1 MRGKVQQAMP
11 LSIQKPQVI
20 CYPGKADPMRQKRG
34 RRCRAPHRKDPPLSM
49 ISTTIALQSLKD
61 ENVAWKL
68 LRSKRAPMIIAILDS
83 HFNGNVRR
91 IPVPEFINLVDVDL
105 DDLRFRTDI
114 EITRSAE
121 AYCEKWRRDG
131 YLVRRPVVQ
140 SRQETYELSSGALM
154 AIDYAKRL
162 LQPHRTATQSRLG
175 IIINQISS
183 LALATDDNEERR
195 RLALLEERERINRQ
209 LEALDHGHVEVLD
222 PAKALEKTKEIVNLA
237 REIPTDFAHVR
248 NDFEQINLSL
258 YDTIINYEPGHQD
271 ILADIFDGV
280 NEISQS
286 TSGQSFKGF
295 YNLLRDAEMTES
307 LQADIDEILD
317 CDFASQLDSQ
327 ERRFLRGLLQ
337 GFVDQS
343 QEVNGVMTS
352 FAHGLR
358 RFVQS
363 QNYQQE
369 RVLKQQLDRALGR
382 AHRMMER
389 YPCSLRMDESLDL
402 TSVQIMPVSRWKLK
416 NPAETQASAAERLPV
431 ADVVTISFEQLRAI
445 TRQTEIDFAELVQ
458 NVNDCLAER
467 FKAPLQQGRAI
478 SPVTLAD
485 VLENHPATQGLASI
499 VGLVALA
506 KEQGVALDGTETLRW
521 TTESGQRFR
530 THIPSLA
537 FMKEVAL

>member
-1 MRGKVQQAMP
+1 
-11 LSIQKPQVI
+11 
-20 CYPGKADPMRQKRG
+20 
-34 RRCRAPHRKDPPLSM
+34 M
-49 ISTTIALQSLKD
+49 ISTAIALQNLKD
-61 ENVAWKL
+61 DNIAWKL

-83 HFNGNVRR
+83 HFTGNVRR

-114 EITRSAE
+114 EITKSAQ
-121 AYCEKWRRDG
+121 AFCEKWRSDG

-162 LQPHRTATQSRLG
+162 MQPHRTATQSRLG
-175 IIINQISS
+175 IIIDQISS
-183 LALATDDNEERR
+183 LALATDENEDRR
-195 RLALLEERERINRQ
+195 RQALLEERERIDRQ
-209 LEALDHGHVEVLD
+209 LAALDRGQVEVLD
-222 PAKALEKTKEIVNLA
+222 TAKALEKTKDIVSLA

-248 NDFEQINLSL
+248 NDFEQINRSL
-258 YDTIINYEPGHQD
+258 YDTIINYEPGHQN
-271 ILADIFDGV
+271 ILEDIFDGV
-280 NEISQS
+280 DEISQS

-295 YNLLRDAEMTES
+295 YSLLRDSEMTEA
-307 LQADIDEILD
+307 LQADIDAILD
-317 CDFASQLDSQ
+317 CDFAGQLDAE

-382 AHRMMER
+382 AHRMAER

-416 NPAETQASAAERLPV
+416 NPAETQAAAAERLPV
-431 ADVVTISFEQLRAI
+431 AASETISFEQLRAI
-445 TRQTEIDFAELVQ
+445 TRQTEIDFDELVR
-458 NVNDCLAER
+458 NVNGSLEKRRAEHR
-467 FKAPLQQGRAI
+467 EQGRAVA
-478 SPVTLAD
+478 PVTVAD
-485 VLENHPATQGLASI
+485 VLEAHPATQGLASI

-506 KEQGVALDGTETLRW
+506 MDQGTTLEGSETLRW
-521 TTESGQRFR
+521 TTEDGRRFY
-530 THIPSLA
+530 TSLPNLA
-537 FMKEVAL
+537 FTKEVAL